1 MKRQQPRKTRADTR
15 GLRGYFLEKPI
26 ASRKTL

>member
-1 MKRQQPRKTRADTR
+1 MKRQQPRKTRTDMR